1 MADEFKTYFNSPIGQ
16 ILITRTD
23 TSIKSVI
30 FLDEPEEV
38 DVATNPIV
46 EKCKIQLDEY
56 FNSDREIFELK
67 LEPVGSEFQM
77 KVWNELLKIPFGK
90 TITYLEQSK
99 RIENAK
105 SIRAVAK
112 ANSQN
117 TIGIIIP
124 CHRVIG
130 KDGSLVGYGG
140 GIWRKKW
147 LIEHESKFTG
157 EQLLLKI

>member
-1 MADEFKTYFNSPIGQ
+1 MEEFKTYYDSPIGK
-16 ILITRTD
+16 ILITGTE
-23 TSIKSVI
+23 TSIKSLI
-30 FLDEPEEV
+30 FLDETEEENINSNRIL
-38 DVATNPIV
+38 DDC
-46 EKCKIQLDEY
+46 EKQLDEY
-56 FNSDREIFELK
+56 FNSGRKKFTLK

-77 KVWNELLKIPFGK
+77 MVWNELLKIPFGK
-90 TITYLEQSK
+90 TITYLEQSE
-99 RIENAK
+99 RIGNTK

-117 TIGIIIP
+117 KIGIIIP

-130 KDGSLVGYGG
+130 SNGNLVGYRG

-157 EQLLLKI
+157 EQLSLMI